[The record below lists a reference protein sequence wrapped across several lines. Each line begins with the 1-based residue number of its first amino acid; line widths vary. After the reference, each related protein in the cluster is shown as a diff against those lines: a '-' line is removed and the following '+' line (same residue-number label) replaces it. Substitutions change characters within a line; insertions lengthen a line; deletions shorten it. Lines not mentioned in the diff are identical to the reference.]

1 MAMRCSSTLTI
12 ACVSSSSNCILAR
25 LPDGD
30 PSPVSSPSNTVF
42 NCGAT
47 DICRPELVLVI
58 SGGAVGLLLIPG
70 MLNVLCS
77 QTMFQLGSCSP
88 SPACLCYICGNSCNE
103 GQFWTPCLAT
113 DMQAPHGCRCAVLC
127 SELSTVA
134 RCMPHVRERA
144 HCLESVHM
152 LTVSTTR
159 FTFGL
164 GGAVQATQGV
174 MTVATVCASISF
186 TAALPL
192 SRWNVSSSSCNVHWL
207 AAGSSAMTRFARAG
221 C

>member
-1 MAMRCSSTLTI
+1 MCSAAKQCFSLVHVHLPQHACVTYVVTAAMR
-12 ACVSSSSNCILAR
+12 VNFGPLA
-25 LPDGD
+25 LPQTCKHHM
-30 PSPVSSPSNTVF
+30 V
-42 NCGAT
+42 AH
-47 DICRPELVLVI
+47 
-58 SGGAVGLLLIPG
+58 
-70 MLNVLCS
+70 VLCS
-77 QTMFQLGSCSP
+77 AQNFP
-88 SPACLCYICGNSCNE
+88 
-103 GQFWTPCLAT
+103 
-113 DMQAPHGCRCAVLC
+113 
-127 SELSTVA
+127 TVA

-152 LTVSTTR
+152 LAVSTTR

-164 GGAVQATQGV
+164 GGAFQATQGV

-207 AAGSSAMTRFARAG
+207 AAGSSAMTRFTRAG